1 MSQLIDLMPDSCRQ
15 QQGQRRRIRSWLFL
29 YGLTGLAIGMGWG
42 SLRLAERQLEARVF
56 AERAKVQ
63 LVAHQRIR
71 AAQLRSRLAML
82 LAEQQRFNRLAW
94 PVRIG
99 DVIAVLWDV
108 APDTVTFTS
117 ISLTPRQVSRTLK
130 PQGENEPQTQAKLT
144 IELRGVAASDA
155 ELANFL
161 SGLESHGLFGMVA
174 VDYSRRSR
182 VRDVEAR
189 EFGLTCEIELKA
201 RYRFATDTEAAAIA
215 DAEARE
221 DEEEGATR

>member
-1 MSQLIDLMPDSCRQ
+1 MPESCRQ
-15 QQGQRRRIRSWLFL
+15 QQGQRRQIRNWLLL
-29 YGLTGLAIGMGWG
+29 YGLTCLVIGMSWG
-42 SLRLAERQLEARVF
+42 SLRLAERQLEAKVF

-99 DVIAVLWDV
+99 DIIAVLWEV
-108 APDTVTFTS
+108 APDSVTFTS
-117 ISLTPRQVSRTLK
+117 VSLTPRQVSRTLR
-130 PQGENEPQTQAKLT
+130 PQTSDEPQTQAKLT
-144 IELRGVAASDA
+144 IELRGVAVNDA

-174 VDYSRRSR
+174 VDYSRRSK
-182 VRDVEAR
+182 VRDIEAR

-201 RYRFATDTEAAAIA
+201 RYRFAAPDEVLADGDDEEAAQ
-215 DAEARE
+215 
-221 DEEEGATR
+221 